1 MEQKQKDSLTNEKL
15 KSKFTSQFELVN
27 YAIKLAENMIHT
39 GRGPRVR
46 VDSDNVAQNVLS
58 EIQAGKDQFVECL
71 PGEEIEV
78 HEPYTHYE
86 TVEISE
92 EDFLKA
98 SDDFDDEFLDEVEEE
113 EETPKKPRKKAK
125 KAAAAE

>member
-1 MEQKQKDSLTNEKL
+1 MEQKDSLTNEKL
-15 KSKFTSQFELVN
+15 KAKFTSQFELVN

-46 VDSDNVAQNVLS
+46 VESDNVAQNVLA

-78 HEPYTHYE
+78 HEPYTHYA
-86 TVEISE
+86 TVDISE

-98 SDDFDDEFLDEVEEE
+98 SDEFDDELDELEEE
-113 EETPKKPRKKAK
+113 APKKPRKKAK